1 MGLDSLDKLEERI
14 SKAVAHI
21 EKLNDVKRRLEDDN
35 SQLREKI
42 GRLEAELKSQRELA
56 AKLEKQSTAISE
68 RVREKV
74 EGLLDRIDSYEQ
86 SVP

>member
-21 EKLNDVKRRLEDDN
+21 EKLNDVRKRLEEDN
-35 SQLREKI
+35 KQLIEKVD
-42 GRLEAELKSQRELA
+42 RLEKELKAQKELA
-56 AKLEKQSTAISE
+56 ANLEKQSTAVSE
-68 RVREKV
+68 RVKEKV

-86 SVP
+86 SLS

>member
-1 MGLDSLDKLEERI
+1 MGLESLDKLEERI

-21 EKLNDVKRRLEDDN
+21 EKLNDVRKHLEEDNNQLKEKVDRLE
-35 SQLREKI
+35 R
-42 GRLEAELKSQRELA
+42 ELKAQKELISR
-56 AKLEKQSTAISE
+56 LEKQSTAVSE

-86 SVP
+86 SLS

>member
-21 EKLNDVKRRLEDDN
+21 EKLNDVKRRLEEDN

-42 GRLEAELKSQRELA
+42 GRLEEELKSQRELA